1 MGSSDDGRRLTGAHF
16 LAASSTQYLEGKRQS
31 LLAIAD
37 IITQVRDH
45 LSGRAVFLDRE
56 SRVFDLTRDSDVV
69 KGELEQA
76 AAALRKAV
84 DDLGNAS
91 GELIRIAER
100 LKNIPEASV
109 APADALHMIADVSA
123 EEAGGGGPTAGE
135 AASS

>member
-1 MGSSDDGRRLTGAHF
+1 MR
-16 LAASSTQYLEGKRQS
+16 
-31 LLAIAD
+31 
-37 IITQVRDH
+37 
-45 LSGRAVFLDRE
+45 GRAVFLDRE

-91 GELIRIAER
+91 GELIRIADR

>member
-1 MGSSDDGRRLTGAHF
+1 MR
-16 LAASSTQYLEGKRQS
+16 
-31 LLAIAD
+31 
-37 IITQVRDH
+37 
-45 LSGRAVFLDRE
+45 GRAVFLDRE

-69 KGELEQA
+69 KGELKQA
-76 AAALRKAV
+76 AAALWKTV

-91 GELIRIAER
+91 GELIRIADR

>member
-1 MGSSDDGRRLTGAHF
+1 MR
-16 LAASSTQYLEGKRQS
+16 
-31 LLAIAD
+31 
-37 IITQVRDH
+37 
-45 LSGRAVFLDRE
+45 GRAEYLDRE

-91 GELIRIAER
+91 GELIRIADRLDR
-100 LKNIPEASV
+100 LKNIREASV

>member
-1 MGSSDDGRRLTGAHF
+1 MR
-16 LAASSTQYLEGKRQS
+16 
-31 LLAIAD
+31 
-37 IITQVRDH
+37 
-45 LSGRAVFLDRE
+45 GRAEYLDRESRVFDLE
-56 SRVFDLTRDSDVV
+56 SRVFDLTRDSDV

-91 GELIRIAER
+91 GELIRIADRLDR
-100 LKNIPEASV
+100 LKNIREASV

>member
-1 MGSSDDGRRLTGAHF
+1 MR
-16 LAASSTQYLEGKRQS
+16 
-31 LLAIAD
+31 
-37 IITQVRDH
+37 
-45 LSGRAVFLDRE
+45 GRAVFLDRE

>member
-1 MGSSDDGRRLTGAHF
+1 MR
-16 LAASSTQYLEGKRQS
+16 
-31 LLAIAD
+31 
-37 IITQVRDH
+37 
-45 LSGRAVFLDRE
+45 GRAVFLDRE

-100 LKNIPEASV
+100 LKNIPEASELV

>member
-1 MGSSDDGRRLTGAHF
+1 MTGAHF
-16 LAASSTQYLEGKRQS
+16 LVASSTQYLEGKRQS

-45 LSGRAVFLDRE
+45 LSGRAVFLDRESRVFDLE

>member
-1 MGSSDDGRRLTGAHF
+1 MR
-16 LAASSTQYLEGKRQS
+16 
-31 LLAIAD
+31 
-37 IITQVRDH
+37 
-45 LSGRAVFLDRE
+45 GRAVFLDRE

-76 AAALRKAV
+76 AAVLRTAV

-91 GELIRIAER
+91 GELIRIADR